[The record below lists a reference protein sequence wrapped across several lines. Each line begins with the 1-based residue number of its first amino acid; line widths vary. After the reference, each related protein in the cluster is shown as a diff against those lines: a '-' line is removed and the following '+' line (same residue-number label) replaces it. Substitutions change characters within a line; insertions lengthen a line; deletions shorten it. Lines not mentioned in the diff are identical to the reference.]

1 MAQKQ
6 RNRVKEVLFFA
17 FLAIS
22 LVLVVLVW
30 TEGLRA
36 DSEEGSRYFGN
47 STSLEGDAPW
57 ASPTG
62 LPATPGMD
70 ASEEAPGGH
79 PGTHRQSP
87 PTSTPRGRSLD
98 AEEM

>member
-6 RNRVKEVLFFA
+6 RNQVKEVLFFA

-30 TEGLRA
+30 AEGLRA

-47 STSLEGDAPW
+47 STSLEGDAPSAW
-57 ASPTG
+57 PTA

-70 ASEEAPGGH
+70 ASEEAPGEH
-79 PGTHRQSP
+79 PGTRRHGT
-87 PTSTPRGRSLD
+87 PTSTPTGRNLD